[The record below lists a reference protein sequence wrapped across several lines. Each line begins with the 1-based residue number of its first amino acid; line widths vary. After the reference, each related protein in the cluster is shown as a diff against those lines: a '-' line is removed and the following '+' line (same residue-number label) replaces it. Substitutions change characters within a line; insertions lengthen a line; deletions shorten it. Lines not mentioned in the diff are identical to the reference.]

1 MRGIAV
7 CATILAALAITDA
20 HFSSQLLA
28 SVKADAIR
36 NDASLFSYAAKLTS
50 ANTIAASEVDMVE
63 QALNSR
69 YMQWGAVG
77 VMLMLFVWIVM
88 RHQPAQERQRDVERK
103 EERESFLSSLRERDS
118 QYLSSLKDRDSQ
130 YLGTLA
136 DIRRSVEKH
145 SDQHHV
151 AKENLSNAVNQ
162 LTAEIRKSH

>member
-1 MRGIAV
+1 MRGIVV
-7 CATILAALAITDA
+7 CTCLLASLAIADA

-36 NDASLFSYAAKLTS
+36 NDPSVFHYVAKLTS
-50 ANTIAASEVDMVE
+50 ANTVAASDVDMVE

-77 VMLMLFVWIVM
+77 VMLMLFVWIIT
-88 RHQPAQERQRDVERK
+88 RHQPSQERRRDAERK
-103 EERESFLSSLRERDS
+103 EEREAF
-118 QYLSSLKDRDSQ
+118 LSSLKDRDSQ

-136 DIRRSVEKH
+136 EIRRSVEKH
-145 SDQHHV
+145 SDQHHM

-162 LTAEIRKSH
+162 LTAEIRKTH